1 MELTQEQQQA
11 LQNLT
16 KVFSLTAS
24 QEVFNNF
31 FKSELRDLKILE
43 QRQEDINNEVKEL
56 MQYSDMG
63 ASNIVDLM
71 EEFSINER
79 DMRKI
84 DSKLQM
90 ARGLLLTLGVKLV

>member
-24 QEVFNNF
+24 KEAFNNF
-31 FKSELRDLKILE
+31 FKDELDDLKRLE
-43 QRQEDINNEVKEL
+43 ERQEEINDELKDL

-63 ASNIVDLM
+63 ASNIVDIM
-71 EEFSINER
+71 EEFASNER
-79 DMRKI
+79 VIRKTNNR
-84 DSKLQM
+84 LQM
-90 ARGLLLTLGVKLV
+90 ARGLLLALGVNLV

>member
-24 QEVFNNF
+24 KEAFNDF
-31 FKSELRDLKILE
+31 FNDELKELKHLE
-43 QRQEDINNEVKEL
+43 ERQEEINHEIREL

-63 ASNIVDLM
+63 ASNIADLM
-71 EEFSINER
+71 EEFSINDR

-84 DSKLQM
+84 DNKIQM
-90 ARGLLLTLGVKLV
+90 ARGLLLALGIKLV

>member
-16 KVFSLTAS
+16 KVFSLSAS
-24 QEVFNNF
+24 KEAFNDF
-31 FKSELRDLKILE
+31 FKGELGELKSLE
-43 QRQEDINNEVKEL
+43 ERQEEINYEIKEL

-63 ASNIVDLM
+63 ASNIADLM
-71 EEFSINER
+71 EEFFINDR

-84 DSKLQM
+84 NDKIQM
-90 ARGLLLTLGVKLV
+90 ARGLLLALGVRLV

>member
-24 QEVFNNF
+24 QEAFNNF